1 MQTIAAADFKRQ
13 CLAILDDLGT
23 DGVMITKLG
32 SPVAKLLP
40 VAPRGDPREF
50 IGILKGKA
58 ATLGDVESPVS
69 GWDPTEEWPDAQ
81 S

>member
-1 MQTIAAADFKRQ
+1 MQTITAADFKEQ

-40 VAPRGDPREF
+40 VAPGGDPREF

-58 ATLGDVESPVS
+58 ATLVLSR
-69 GWDPTEEWPDAQ
+69 AIKR
-81 S
+81 